1 MLSISIGFS
10 QTDDIDNLAL
20 ELAFQEQDSLKV
32 ETSLKIIKALFD
44 IKDYERAR
52 EYILKSE
59 KLSNNLNYKKGS

>member
-32 ETSLKIIKALFD
+32 N
-44 IKDYERAR
+44 
-52 EYILKSE
+52 E
-59 KLSNNLNYKKGS
+59 KL